1 MSEEQVE
8 SLVAIITVKSTDQPG
23 LLSELGRVLER
34 IIGNSVHKRGL
45 KLDWELTI
53 GKEGSARRL
62 NTDLALPSKR
72 KRGSVET
79 NDAEDPIPTKPPP
92 PAQTVAEVT
101 VRIEPKHRDPD
112 PFIPKVSTAARLK
125 AKRMKR
131 SK

>member
-1 MSEEQVE
+1 MPEEQVE

-23 LLSELGRVLER
+23 LLSELGKVLER
-34 IIGNSVHKRGL
+34 IIGKSVHKRGL

-53 GKEGSARRL
+53 GKDGRERRL
-62 NTDLALPSKR
+62 NTDLTLPSRR

-79 NDAEDPIPTKPPP
+79 NDAEDPIPTKPVAPVTTAREVLAIIETQL
-92 PAQTVAEVT
+92 PAAARVA
-101 VRIEPKHRDPD
+101 PKA
-112 PFIPKVSTAARLK
+112 STADRLK